1 MDGPVS
7 GKQAEFG
14 VLFVEGIGGQ
24 RPGSAV
30 ASLGAALFRWLLRW
44 NRAECLTS
52 QEAPVLGKT
61 LLCAGESGSAEPA
74 YLMLEV
80 PLRLSGGDRSARW
93 LLAESSWAD
102 AHAPLRFLELGLW
115 IWKVSTCLLVL
126 QFVIPM
132 RRHWRRHK
140 CDGVAW
146 WRRPGSAVVSLC
158 YLALMAVGA
167 MSSVLLALVLLG
179 LAAAALL
186 PIPRIDGAVK
196 WAVVRLSAILGDSY
210 LLAHCPVQLAAMRSK
225 VADDLRWLQGRCDVV
240 AVVAH
245 SQGAA
250 LAHQVLS
257 GAGPASGVRAFI
269 TFGQGISKLHLLQR
283 MDWERFGRRA
293 ARRSRSFVVTGLL
306 LAGLPA
312 VGWLAGRLGIQGMRV
327 LDAGGLYPLLIVVG
341 FGSLVSGVWQAV
353 HANARAVDGS
363 LALPSTVRHLAWS
376 DYYASADPV
385 SNGRIDPEQAAASK
399 DRGPR
404 HPVHGLPRRCREVY
418 NHGSLITDHNSY
430 LRNQDQFL
438 PWLLNDLVAAAYGHN
453 RSRPHPR
460 LVREKDIKK
469 VTRRRRWLIDWLIFV
484 RVLTLAAGVALWHA
498 TAGTSLA
505 SPLNQAMH
513 MAGPHISVGNL
524 AARLAGVILAM
535 IGAYLIAGVIPWRI
549 MENRVCQDFFENAMR
564 YGDPSPT
571 PEQANAAL
579 PKSPIWRALLR
590 RRQLT
595 AQS

>member
-7 GKQAEFG
+7 GKKVEFG

-44 NRAECLTS
+44 NRAEGLTS
-52 QEAPVLGKT
+52 PEAPVLGKT
-61 LLCAGESGSAEPA
+61 VLCAGESGSAEPA
-74 YLMLEV
+74 HLIFEA
-80 PLRLSGGDRSARW
+80 PLRLSGGERPARW

-102 AHAPLRFLELGLW
+102 AHAPLRFLDLGLW

-140 CDGVAW
+140 CDSVAW
-146 WRRPGSAVVSLC
+146 WRRPSSAVVSLC
-158 YLALMAVGA
+158 YLALMGVGA
-167 MSSVLLALVLLG
+167 MSSVLLALVLLA
-179 LAAAALL
+179 LAVAALL
-186 PIPRIDGAVK
+186 PIPRIDQAVQ

-257 GAGPASGVRAFI
+257 NAEPASGVRAFI

-283 MDWERFGRRA
+283 MDWEPPGRQA
-293 ARRSRSFVVTGLL
+293 ARRSRSFVVAGLL

-312 VGWLAGRLGIQGMRV
+312 VGWLADRLGAPSMRV
-327 LDAGGLYPLLIVVG
+327 LDAAALYPLLIV
-341 FGSLVSGVWQAV
+341 FGLASLWSGVWQAV
-353 HANARAVDGS
+353 HANAKAVDDS
-363 LALPSTVRHLAWS
+363 LALPPTARHLAWS

-385 SNGRIDPEQAAASK
+385 SNGRIDPEQAAPK
-399 DRGPR
+399 ERGPR
-404 HPVHGLPRRCREVY
+404 HAVHGLPRRCREVY
-418 NHGSLITDHNSY
+418 NYGSLITDHNSY
-430 LRNQDQFL
+430 LHNQDQFL
-438 PWLLNDLVAAAYGHN
+438 PWLLNDLVAAAYGYN
-453 RSRPHPR
+453 RRRSHPW
-460 LVREKDIKK
+460 LVRHEDIDK
-469 VTRRRRWLIDWLIFV
+469 VTRRRRWLIDWLIFA
-484 RVLTLAAGVALWHA
+484 RVLTLAAGVALWQA
-498 TAGTSLA
+498 MTRTSLA
-505 SPLNQAMH
+505 GPVNQAMH

-524 AARLAGVILAM
+524 AARLASVILAM
-535 IGAYLIAGVIPWRI
+535 IVVYLIVGVIPWRI
-549 MENRVCQDFFENAMR
+549 MENRVCQDFFDNATR
-564 YGDPSPT
+564 HGDPSPA
-571 PEQANAAL
+571 PEEADVSP
-579 PKSPIWRALLR
+579 PKLPIWRSRLR
-590 RRQLT
+590 RRQLP
-595 AQS
+595 AQ